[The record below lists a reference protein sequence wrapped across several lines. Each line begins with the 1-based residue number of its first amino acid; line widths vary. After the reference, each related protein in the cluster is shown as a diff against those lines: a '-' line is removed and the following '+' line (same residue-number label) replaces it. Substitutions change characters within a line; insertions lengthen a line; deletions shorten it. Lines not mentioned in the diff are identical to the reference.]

1 MLFRFLPL
9 PPRSVASPP
18 KELRPKEVRS
28 SPMVPIVV
36 NICRRFSLNT
46 RMGLGDSC
54 SLRFVF
60 NRPGSTFTFLTL
72 YEEFCEQ
79 FYFKFVQKIRSISF
93 KFPCIF
99 SVVIFQAMIF
109 SNCTVPVRFGD
120 RQSNEIFLLNP
131 GSFPLLVYQLLP
143 HCVSLQVRKVETIV
157 TKCYFER

>member
-1 MLFRFLPL
+1 MFDFLPCDWEEPLLFRFLPL

-46 RMGLGDSC
+46 RMGLVGDSC

-72 YEEFCEQ
+72 YEEFWEQ

-99 SVVIFQAMIF
+99 SVVIFQLK
-109 SNCTVPVRFGD
+109 
-120 RQSNEIFLLNP
+120 NECGFLRIRIHSPALRVKK
-131 GSFPLLVYQLLP
+131 F
-143 HCVSLQVRKVETIV
+143 KKTDV
-157 TKCYFER
+157 TM